1 MLQSRFLRHIN
12 TSFNA
17 VCENKILTKI
27 SEFSVNESIS
37 DVCICVQRRFESVC
51 TSALSA
57 QSLTFPFY
65 GMAALGNHKSQE
77 VCLEI
82 LVRKPS
88 RSNRNIFQ
96 VRFSRFNMKYVDD
109 KKTLQGLTLGPYPRR
124 MFWIRPWSLLYIHMS
139 SCKNL

>member
-37 DVCICVQRRFESVC
+37 DVCICVQQKFESVC

-65 GMAALGNHKSQE
+65 GMTALGNHKSQE
-77 VCLEI
+77 VSLEI
-82 LVRKPS
+82 LVRKPP

-96 VRFSRFNMKYVDD
+96 ERFSRSNMKYVDD
-109 KKTLQGLTLGPYPRR
+109 KKTVVRPTVGPHPRR
-124 MFWIRPWSLLYIHMS
+124 IVLDSPMES
-139 SCKNL
+139 SINAYAIL